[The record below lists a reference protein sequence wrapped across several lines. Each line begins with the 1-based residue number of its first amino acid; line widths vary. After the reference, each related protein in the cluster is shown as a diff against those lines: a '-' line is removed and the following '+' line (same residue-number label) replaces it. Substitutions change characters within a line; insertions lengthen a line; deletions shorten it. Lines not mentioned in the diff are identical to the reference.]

1 MILEHRPG
9 LGIYKRKKESKQES
23 NHAFDQEK
31 KNSSKKEIS
40 RSRKKRSR
48 SRKKEVV
55 QEKRA
60 R

>member
-40 RSRKKRSR
+40 RSRKK
-48 SRKKEVV
+48 EVV